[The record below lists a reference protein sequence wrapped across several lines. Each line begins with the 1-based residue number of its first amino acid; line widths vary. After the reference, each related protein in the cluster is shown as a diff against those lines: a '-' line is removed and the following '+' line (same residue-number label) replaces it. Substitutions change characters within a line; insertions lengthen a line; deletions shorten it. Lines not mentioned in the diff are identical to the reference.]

1 MELKEFFINQIEK
14 IRSEEPAEAKIKN
27 KWLVE
32 SFTNM
37 MQMTDFEDLEFI
49 KWIEKLNNTEI
60 KEFVNKF
67 EKYIGDES
75 EELKDGFVKLK
86 NQ

>member
-1 MELKEFFINQIEK
+1 
-14 IRSEEPAEAKIKN
+14 
-27 KWLVE
+27 
-32 SFTNM
+32 

-75 EELKDGFVKLK
+75 KELKDGFVESKKLVEVIINKIRNVEKITKLK

>member
-1 MELKEFFINQIEK
+1 
-14 IRSEEPAEAKIKN
+14 
-27 KWLVE
+27 
-32 SFTNM
+32 M